1 MRIHKNLFACL
12 ALLFGCVLQFHVY
25 AQETEK
31 STEPN
36 VTIVSA
42 VVEPKGT
49 VEVSVFLKD
58 NPGIMGMGLEVY
70 YDKNLLKAEKVL
82 AGEAYKNGT
91 FNSSSTSEN
100 SGEIKILWS
109 STENVDENGEFCR
122 VTFRALSEVED
133 STDLSVALLP
143 EDTFNEKWENVSFST
158 CDGVLQIKSTWTE
171 NEKVTNVVQKAEEKE
186 NGKEEIYKN
195 IEKYVAGR
203 NSEKTDYND
212 LSETDKELVADD
224 VIDDLKKKQL
234 LKEDMFSDASV
245 DEKIDFVSKLQK
257 ETNPDAVYKV
267 VEYASMQKDAMLK
280 NKSEDEANTLM
291 LGILKDYGVDKVEDI
306 PTDQRTNFLN
316 RFLQILQENG
326 IEQSEFWLQSTT
338 EEQIETVT
346 MLMHD
351 LSGDK
356 SLDSYKKDIDKKNKG
371 NLNWIYLVIGG
382 ALLLICL
389 LAITINKGKNGGTKN
404 AKKRD

>member
-12 ALLFGCVLQFHVY
+12 ALLFCCVLQFHVY

-36 VTIVSA
+36 VTIASA

-109 STENVDENGEFCR
+109 STGNVDENGEFCR

-195 IEKYVAGR
+195 IEKCVAGR
-203 NSEKTDYND
+203 DSEKTDYND
-212 LSETDKELVADD
+212 LSETDKEVVADD
-224 VIDDLKKKQL
+224 VIDDLKKKKL

-326 IEQSEFWLQSTT
+326 IEQSEFWMQSTT
-338 EEQIETVT
+338 EDQIETVT

-382 ALLLICL
+382 VLLLICL

>member
-1 MRIHKNLFACL
+1 M
-12 ALLFGCVLQFHVY
+12 
-25 AQETEK
+25 
-31 STEPN
+31 
-36 VTIVSA
+36 
-42 VVEPKGT
+42 
-49 VEVSVFLKD
+49 
-58 NPGIMGMGLEVY
+58 
-70 YDKNLLKAEKVL
+70 
-82 AGEAYKNGT
+82 
-91 FNSSSTSEN
+91 
-100 SGEIKILWS
+100 
-109 STENVDENGEFCR
+109 
-122 VTFRALSEVED
+122 
-133 STDLSVALLP
+133 
-143 EDTFNEKWENVSFST
+143 
-158 CDGVLQIKSTWTE
+158 
-171 NEKVTNVVQKAEEKE
+171 
-186 NGKEEIYKN
+186 
-195 IEKYVAGR
+195 
-203 NSEKTDYND
+203 
-212 LSETDKELVADD
+212 SETDKEVVADD
-224 VIDDLKKKQL
+224 VIDDLKKKQF

-316 RFLQILQENG
+316 QFLQILQENG
-326 IEQSEFWLQSTT
+326 IEQSEFWMQSTT

-382 ALLLICL
+382 ALLLMEGL
-389 LAITINKGKNGGTKN
+389 
-404 AKKRD
+404 

>member
-1 MRIHKNLFACL
+1 
-12 ALLFGCVLQFHVY
+12 
-25 AQETEK
+25 
-31 STEPN
+31 
-36 VTIVSA
+36 
-42 VVEPKGT
+42 
-49 VEVSVFLKD
+49 
-58 NPGIMGMGLEVY
+58 MGMGLEVY

>member
-12 ALLFGCVLQFHVY
+12 ALLFCCVLQLCVY

-31 STEPN
+31 SAEPN
-36 VTIVSA
+36 IMIASA

-212 LSETDKELVADD
+212 LSETDKKLVADD

-291 LGILKDYGVDKVEDI
+291 LGILKDYGVDKVENI

-326 IEQSEFWLQSTT
+326 IEQSEFWMQSTT

-371 NLNWIYLVIGG
+371 NLIWIYLVIGG
-382 ALLLICL
+382 VLLLICL
-389 LAITINKGKNGGTKN
+389 FAITINKGKNGGIKN
-404 AKKRD
+404 EKKRD